1 MQRNRGITRTEEQ
14 IGQLLVEGG
23 FITQELLD
31 EAITTVQQ
39 EAITLRNALVS
50 KGISPT
56 RPIAPSSVSRHVS
69 PWWTCVK
76 FRFPPR
82 PCDSYPKT

>member
-39 EAITLRNALVS
+39 EAITLRNALA
-50 KGISPT
+50 G
-56 RPIAPSSVSRHVS
+56 
-69 PWWTCVK
+69 C
-76 FRFPPR
+76 
-82 PCDSYPKT
+82 